1 MAENFRIDS
10 HKLIYHPERVADWL
24 KGENIY
30 PIEIEISP
38 SGTCNHRCIFC
49 AYDYIGYEPRFLNKD
64 ILFRDIEHMSRRG
77 LKSVICSGEGEPLLN
92 KDMPEIANRI
102 KSFGVDVA
110 MSTNGVLL
118 TRERIQECLKAFT
131 WVRYSI
137 ASMEQSSYDKIQRG
151 KDGDLEKVKI
161 NLSEAVRY
169 KRDNQLETTLGV
181 QCLLLPDNQK
191 YVLDMARELRD
202 IGVDYF
208 TIKPYSQNL
217 HSENSFDV
225 DYEEML
231 DLEKELQAYV
241 TDAFSIYFRAN
252 AMKKMHHEKCYK
264 QCYGLP
270 FMTHIDAS
278 GNVWPC
284 VAHIGVE
291 GFCYGNIN
299 EQTFEEIWEG
309 KQRQEV
315 NSKLNAMD
323 INKVCREACRLD
335 EINKYLDELKHP
347 GAHVNF
353 I

>member
-1 MAENFRIDS
+1 MAEDIKIDS
-10 HKLIYHPERVADWL
+10 HKLVYHPESVARWL
-24 KGENIY
+24 RGENIY

-49 AYDYIGYEPRFLNKD
+49 AVDYVGYKPRFLDKD
-64 ILFRDIEHMSRRG
+64 IILRDIRHMSERG
-77 LKSVICSGEGEPLLN
+77 LKSVICSGEGEPFLN
-92 KDMPEIANRI
+92 RNMPDMANSI
-102 KSFGVDVA
+102 KACGVDVA
-110 MSTNGVLL
+110 ASTNGVLF
-118 TRERIQECLKAFT
+118 TKEKIQECLGAFT

-137 ASMEQSSYDKIQRG
+137 ASMEQSLYSKIQRG
-151 KDGDLEKVKI
+151 VDGDLEKVKT
-161 NLSEAVRY
+161 NLTEAVRT
-169 KRDNQLETTLGV
+169 KKNKLLKTTLGV
-181 QCLLLPDNQK
+181 QCLLLPDNK
-191 YVLDMARELRD
+191 SHVVDMAKELRN

-208 TIKPYSQNL
+208 TIKPYSQHL

-231 DLEKELQAYV
+231 ELEKELQTYS
-241 TDAFSIYFRAN
+241 TDEFSIYFRAN

-284 VAHIGVE
+284 VAHIGAE
-291 GFCYGNIN
+291 GLCYGNIN

-309 KQRQEV
+309 EQRQAV
-315 NSKLNAMD
+315 IKKLNELD